1 MLAGRMRAREK
12 GVIDHRPKLPIPL
25 DELADLYFNRKLSVT
40 ACAKYYRCSRQTIY
54 ERLKEIRAQGKGP
67 RS

>member
-1 MLAGRMRAREK
+1 
-12 GVIDHRPKLPIPL
+12 
-25 DELADLYFNRKLSVT
+25 VT

-54 ERLKEIRAQGKGP
+54 ERLKEIRAKGKEA